1 MWHMSSGHFH
11 PTAALSCPIH
21 TQPLAGWPH
30 DVLAWSVA
38 RQTAQ
43 WELARRREEVFVLA
57 KHNVKFISYSINNV
71 AMTGAIINFTENVF
85 PSICIKY
92 LQPLPLPPTTV
103 TTTTDFNIFTHLI
116 GNANLQQPRARASTS
131 RQVMVMGVVVC
142 GRSDAW
148 VGIVE

>member
-1 MWHMSSGHFH
+1 MNEKCGTCLLATST
-11 PTAALSCPIH
+11 PLQRCPVLSHPIH

-85 PSICIKY
+85 PSICITCSR
-92 LQPLPLPPTTV
+92 PTS
-103 TTTTDFNIFTHLI
+103 
-116 GNANLQQPRARASTS
+116 NATASDYD
-131 RQVMVMGVVVC
+131 
-142 GRSDAW
+142 DADD
-148 VGIVE
+148 

>member
-1 MWHMSSGHFH
+1 M
-11 PTAALSCPIH
+11 
-21 TQPLAGWPH
+21 
-30 DVLAWSVA
+30 
-38 RQTAQ
+38 
-43 WELARRREEVFVLA
+43 
-57 KHNVKFISYSINNV
+57 Y
-71 AMTGAIINFTENVF
+71 
-85 PSICIKY
+85 Y

-131 RQVMVMGVVVC
+131 RQVMVMGVVVVC